1 MKKMGLRSR
10 VMRELGERQKR
21 FERGV
26 ARNAGG
32 RHFKTVLSNFW
43 IYKSIEKEEA
53 LRVVNLGLKYHTIS
67 H

>member
-1 MKKMGLRSR
+1 
-10 VMRELGERQKR
+10 MRELGERQKR